1 MREVEKEEEEVALGF
16 TFSIHFHG
24 LLQKLSKTSP
34 VLRGSIEQS
43 EDHEDDEHYEDV
55 DDEHYEDAP
64 DSEDEGDSGEE
75 GRKKKTA
82 KKIAGALQ
90 GKGVKEN
97 RNAGKPNQAY
107 MCSHLLT
114 LLERVLPLKACFC

>member
-75 GRKKKTA
+75 EQKGGCRIDEIASLVQAVRASPCSSTA
-82 KKIAGALQ
+82 WLHVTCKVFRWQ
-90 GKGVKEN
+90 
-97 RNAGKPNQAY
+97 
-107 MCSHLLT
+107 
-114 LLERVLPLKACFC
+114 